1 MLEMTIMSAITERFV
16 FGKTATTDGQNFP
29 TLQTVHITISIND
42 LEIALYFHR
51 TVVVDC

>member
-1 MLEMTIMSAITERFV
+1 MLEMAIVSAIAKWFIFR
-16 FGKTATTDGQNFP
+16 KATATDGQNLP
-29 TLQTVHITISIND
+29 TLQAIYITISIND